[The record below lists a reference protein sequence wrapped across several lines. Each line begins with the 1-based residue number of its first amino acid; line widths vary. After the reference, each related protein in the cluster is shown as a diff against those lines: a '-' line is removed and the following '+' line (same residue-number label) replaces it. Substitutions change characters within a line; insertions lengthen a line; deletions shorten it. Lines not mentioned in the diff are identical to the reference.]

1 MEEVILNL
9 NSCPK
14 FSSTLGDDSGDMM
27 MIFIRGALTI
37 VDNGDDE
44 GGGDDDD
51 GDDDGVGD
59 DDGGGDDD
67 GDLPQLVLW
76 QL

>member
-1 MEEVILNL
+1 
-9 NSCPK
+9 
-14 FSSTLGDDSGDMM
+14 MM

-51 GDDDGVGD
+51 
-59 DDGGGDDD
+59 DGGGDD
-67 GDLPQLVLW
+67 DLPQLVLW